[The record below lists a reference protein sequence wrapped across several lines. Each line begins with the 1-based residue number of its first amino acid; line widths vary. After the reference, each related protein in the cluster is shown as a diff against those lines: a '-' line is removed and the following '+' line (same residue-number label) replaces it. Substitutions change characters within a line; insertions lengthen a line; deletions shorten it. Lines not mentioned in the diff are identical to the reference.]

1 MYNFRHLYL
10 ARVHKG
16 TETKTNREIKKQNG
30 HCSSTNPCTGQCL
43 ALGWKSSVH
52 PLPAQQNERDNK
64 GMLRLEEQLEE
75 EQQKVF
81 IAFNTREEH
90 KRKKKTKPKKEK
102 QRKTSHTEC
111 PVAGRYTKS
120 RTQNSGPFPG
130 WRWLRQTKMYL
141 PIELSKFLI
150 AKRHTFSKIIE
161 TLWSECKKIET
172 RRKLEKRGLVW
183 NSLEIKWQPP
193 AESYVEE

>member
-30 HCSSTNPCTGQCL
+30 HGSSTNPCTGQCL

-52 PLPAQQNERDNK
+52 PLPAQQSERDNK

-90 KRKKKTKPKKEK
+90 KRKKNKTQKGKTKENQPYRMSCGGTVYQKW
-102 QRKTSHTEC
+102 
-111 PVAGRYTKS
+111 
-120 RTQNSGPFPG
+120 N
-130 WRWLRQTKMYL
+130 
-141 PIELSKFLI
+141 
-150 AKRHTFSKIIE
+150 AKLWTFS
-161 TLWSECKKIET
+161 
-172 RRKLEKRGLVW
+172 GLAMAAPNKNVFTD
-183 NSLEIKWQPP
+183 
-193 AESYVEE
+193 